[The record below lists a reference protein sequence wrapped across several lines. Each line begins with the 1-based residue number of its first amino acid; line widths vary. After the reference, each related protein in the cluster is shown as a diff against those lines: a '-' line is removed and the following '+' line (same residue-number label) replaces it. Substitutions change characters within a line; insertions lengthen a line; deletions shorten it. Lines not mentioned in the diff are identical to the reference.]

1 MIENKRVPKF
11 QRCSPN
17 FSDEP
22 VRSSEWSSA
31 ERSLRKGICLKF
43 CILGTLFGSCFPL
56 TALLVD
62 VAFHHLS
69 LTLSAL
75 LYLYTSNPLQW
86 IISLAP
92 VILGITFTL
101 IGCQNG
107 KLEVQKRLYII
118 SEKRVTAIL
127 ENAADGIATVDSSG
141 YVLTMNPACLKL
153 FGYSHNVVQSMK
165 LDELVPFLNLSLF
178 STGMPQPDAEE
189 KVAIKCAGT
198 EFPIELLITPIHLD
212 NEDLYTC
219 ILRDIT
225 QRKMQE
231 SKIKELAYRDSLTD
245 LPNRRLFLDRLEMAI
260 SRASHYHREMGLLFL
275 DLDHFKLINDSM
287 GHKIGDLLLQQVGS
301 RLKKCAQ
308 PGDTVARFGGDE
320 FVMILSEIDDSHMI
334 SSRAEQILEIMKHP
348 FNLADQEIFASFS
361 IGAST
366 YPMGGMD
373 GSNLM
378 TSADAAMYRAKQMGR
393 NCYVVFSKE
402 MQELAKQQLTLHTEL
417 RRAVENE
424 EFVVYYQPKHHPL
437 TSRLM
442 GMEALVRW
450 QHPTQGLLQP
460 GVFIPAA
467 EETGMIIPLGLWVLK
482 TACLQTRKWY
492 DSGYKDI
499 HVSVN
504 LSLIQLQQPDLINQI
519 TKILEDTGMDPT
531 WLELEITES
540 VAMDHL
546 EIVLELLNKLRIIG
560 ISLALDDF
568 GTGYSSLNYLNK
580 LPMDKLKIDR
590 TFMQHVPEDPKES
603 DLVKFMINMA
613 HNLGM
618 KVVAEGVER
627 PDQIAFLEQNGCDEI
642 QGYIFN
648 KPLPASQFDALLE
661 KLSCSELSKAA

>member
-1 MIENKRVPKF
+1 MIVSKHDQKSYRFLTQPLTEVHRG
-11 QRCSPN
+11 
-17 FSDEP
+17 
-22 VRSSEWSSA
+22 SEWSSA
-31 ERSLRKGICLKF
+31 EYSLQKRICLKF
-43 CILGTLFGSCFPL
+43 CILGTVIGTCFPVA
-56 TALLVD
+56 ALLLD
-62 VAFHHLS
+62 ATIHHQS
-69 LTLSAL
+69 FTLSAL
-75 LYLYTSNPLQW
+75 LYLYSSNPLQW

-92 VILGITFTL
+92 VILGMTFTL
-101 IGCQNG
+101 IGYQNG
-107 KLEVQKRLYII
+107 KLEVQKRLCSI

-127 ENAADGIATVDSSG
+127 EYAADGIATVDSQG
-141 YVLTMNPACLKL
+141 YVLTMNPACLNL
-153 FGYSHNVVQSMK
+153 FGYSLNEVQSMK

-178 STGMPQPDAEE
+178 ATGMPSRDREE
-189 KVAIKCAGT
+189 KVAIRKDGIQ
-198 EFPIELLITPIHLD
+198 FPVELLITPLQLD
-212 NEDLYTC
+212 DEELYTC

-225 QRKMQE
+225 QRKLQE
-231 SKIKELAYRDSLTD
+231 SKIKDLAYRDALTD

-301 RLKKCAQ
+301 RLKQCAH

-320 FVMILSEIDDSHMI
+320 FVMILSEIDQSHMI
-334 SSRAEQILEIMKHP
+334 STRAEQILEIMKQP
-348 FNLADQEIFASFS
+348 FTLAEQEIFASFS

-373 GSNLM
+373 GSSLM

-424 EFVVYYQPKHHPL
+424 EFVVYYQPKHHPF
-437 TSRLM
+437 TSKLI

-460 GVFIPAA
+460 GIFILAA

-482 TACLQTRKWY
+482 TACAQTRKWH

-504 LSLIQLQQPDLINQI
+504 LSLIQLQQPDLITQI
-519 TKILEDTGMDPT
+519 TKILEDTGMNPS

-546 EIVLELLNKLRIIG
+546 DIVLELLNKLRKIG

-568 GTGYSSLNYLNK
+568 GTGYSSLSYLNK

-613 HNLGM
+613 HNLDM

-627 PDQIAFLEQNGCDEI
+627 PDQISFLEQNGCDEI

-648 KPLPASQFDALLE
+648 KPLPASQFDKLLE
-661 KLSCSELSKAA
+661 KQSCADVSKAA